1 MMIPAGLESV
11 LSIDPEVMHGDLCF
25 VGTRVPLTVLL
36 DNLDEGMG
44 VDEFVEE
51 YPSVSKES
59 ALRVIAWQQNRTR
72 LEAGIDLAS

>member
-1 MMIPAGLESV
+1 MVIPVGLEMV

-51 YPSVSKES
+51 YPSVSK
-59 ALRVIAWQQNRTR
+59 AQAQRVVNWQQEMTR
-72 LEAGIDLAS
+72 VEAGIEMAS